1 MKKFQFSLI
10 ALAALSL
17 SSAAHAATID
27 PKVCNTAKG
36 AAQAAVNEA
45 ESELHGSETCTAES
59 VQIEGPISTGNFFP
73 EFHVTVKCEN
83 SSKANPMTLNF
94 TAETHLQGI
103 AGRPLPC
110 VSFVTPTGQFT
121 SHAQREGKAPA
132 TRAVQF

>member
-1 MKKFQFSLI
+1 MKKFQVSFL
-10 ALAALSL
+10 ALAAFSL
-17 SSAAHAATID
+17 TTVAHAATID
-27 PKVCNTAKG
+27 PRVCNKAAG

-73 EFHVTVKCEN
+73 EFHVTVRCDN
-83 SSKANPMTLNF
+83 TSKANPIVLNF

-121 SHAQREGKAPA
+121 SHAQREGRVPQLQ
-132 TRAVQF
+132 RAQ